1 MDFDDLLAKAVE
13 LLHTQ
18 PDLLAHYQRRFK
30 HVLVDEYQDTNVVQN
45 DLVLALAKEHHNV
58 CVVGDGDQCLPTGTM
73 ISTPTGPKPIE
84 QIEVGD
90 EVLGTGGRFE
100 LVPGTVTHVKQ
111 GEWSGRQYLVTT
123 ESGHTPAGDAAPH
136 RVRRHD
142 AGPTDQVGRLPDVP
156 ASTAVGAS
164 GSRRACAT
172 SVKAT

>member
-1 MDFDDLLAKAVE
+1 MIYERKIGDIFREYQVRLQRAGAMDFDDLLGKTVE

-84 QIEVGD
+84 EIQVGD

-100 LVPGTVTHVKQ
+100 LGARHGHRTSSRA
-111 GEWSGRQYLVTT
+111 SGQ
-123 ESGHTPAGDAAPH
+123 A
-136 RVRRHD
+136 
-142 AGPTDQVGRLPDVP
+142 
-156 ASTAVGAS
+156 ASTSCRAGGRTLQGTPHHIVFADTLLDRRSS
-164 GSRRACAT
+164 GSST
-172 SVKAT
+172 